1 MVVGTGFAWRTSLRF
16 RSVRGASLL
25 LITFTSAQLDTSPI
39 WIDKI
44 VMSTSDTTCPPP
56 RRHQR
61 QMSVVPLGVVSRP
74 GS

>member
-1 MVVGTGFAWRTSLRF
+1 M
-16 RSVRGASLL
+16 L